1 MKELH
6 IEIYP
11 HDSEV
16 EVAHKI
22 NTMELDN
29 WINHLT
35 YVRRELKNLVD
46 FYNAQPIDKRLE
58 QEKMTQHFEMKK
70 VDNDVILSS
79 LINFKNSRTG
89 IAECEDTSC
98 DMIFLQ
104 EHEKCRRMYL
114 FHIDKYRKLKD
125 EFFSKLQGKF
135 TAAKTQTMTN

>member
-1 MKELH
+1 MKELQ

-22 NTMELDN
+22 NTMELEN

-35 YVRRELKNLVD
+35 YVRGELKNLVG
-46 FYNAQPIDKRLE
+46 FYNAQPIEKRMG
-58 QEKMTQHFEMKK
+58 QEKIIQHFEMKK

-79 LINFKNSRTG
+79 LINFKNSRTA

-98 DMIFLQ
+98 DMVFLQ

-125 EFFSKLQGKF
+125 QFFSMLQGKF
-135 TAAKTQTMTN
+135 SASKKETMIN

>member
-1 MKELH
+1 MKQLQ

-22 NTMELDN
+22 NTMELEN

-35 YVRRELKNLVD
+35 YVRGELKNLVG
-46 FYNAQPIDKRLE
+46 FYNAQPIEKRLE

-70 VDNDVILSS
+70 VDNDVILSA
-79 LINFKNSRTG
+79 LVNFKNSRIA

-98 DMIFLQ
+98 DMVFLQ

-114 FHIDKYRKLKD
+114 FHIEKYRKLKD
-125 EFFSKLQGKF
+125 EFFSQLQGKF
-135 TAAKTQTMTN
+135 AASRKVSMIN